1 MTSQVIDSAPLAP
14 AQSKDRS
21 AVRRTAP
28 RRTKGTVMTDAMTG
42 TTTPMTPPAGEA
54 ADEFAQLERYTRFW
68 NTGPGEERDRLASAV
83 FTGEVEYRALVGFLR
98 GAAAL
103 ADFRDQFVSHVGPA
117 TVRRREE
124 PEVHHGRAR
133 LRWEILTGAGTSFA
147 TGTDV
152 IEFDEGGRIRA
163 VSAFLDRAPEGFD
176 PTAHD

>member
-14 AQSKDRS
+14 AQSEDRS

-28 RRTKGTVMTDAMTG
+28 RRTKGTVMTDAMT
-42 TTTPMTPPAGEA
+42 

-117 TVRRREE
+117 RVRRREE

-133 LRWEILTGAGTSFA
+133 LRWEILTGAGMSFA

-163 VSAFLDRAPEGFD
+163 VCAFLDRAPEGFD

>member
-1 MTSQVIDSAPLAP
+1 
-14 AQSKDRS
+14 
-21 AVRRTAP
+21 
-28 RRTKGTVMTDAMTG
+28 MTDTTTE
-42 TTTPMTPPAGEA
+42 TTTPA
-54 ADEFAQLERYTRFW
+54 AQLERYTRFW
-68 NTGPGEERDRLASAV
+68 NTGPDAERDRLAATV
-83 FTGEVEYRALVGFLR
+83 FTDEVEYRAPVGFLR

-133 LRWEILTGAGTSFA
+133 LQWEILTGDGTSFA

-152 IEFDEGGRIRA
+152 IEFAEDGRIRA
-163 VSAFLDRAPEGFD
+163 ISAFLDRAPEGFD

>member
-1 MTSQVIDSAPLAP
+1 
-14 AQSKDRS
+14 
-21 AVRRTAP
+21 
-28 RRTKGTVMTDAMTG
+28 MTDAMT
-42 TTTPMTPPAGEA
+42 

-117 TVRRREE
+117 RVRRREE

-133 LRWEILTGAGTSFA
+133 RRGGVRAPRRLGLRPPPPGGLC
-147 TGTDV
+147 V
-152 IEFDEGGRIRA
+152 EGGRGRA
-163 VSAFLDRAPEGFD
+163 G
-176 PTAHD
+176 